1 MRLAVL
7 LALIAA
13 CSREQAPPP
22 AVDTPDP
29 GDPVDSAPVVDTP
42 DVDPEALHGTLPPEP
57 VAAPEFAARNQLG
70 EARGRPDLLG
80 HPTVLW
86 FFPASGTPG

>member
-1 MRLAVL
+1 
-7 LALIAA
+7 
-13 CSREQAPPP
+13 
-22 AVDTPDP
+22 
-29 GDPVDSAPVVDTP
+29 
-42 DVDPEALHGTLPPEP
+42 LHGTLPPEP